1 MTKATSKNDLEK
13 ALKDTQKELTSY
25 MEELAKERASFIN
38 YRNRAVEA
46 QETARFFGKKD
57 ALGELLPVLDDIQRA
72 KDQKA
77 FAADSPF
84 GAIVQKLESSLEK
97 IGVKSFGEKGQIF
110 DHKIHEAILS
120 HEDPKTK
127 QETIDAVIEKGYKI
141 NDTIIRP
148 ARVSVAIPKE
158 LAEKTSNNNNGK
170 SNKTSKDEA

>member
-57 ALGELLPVLDDIQRA
+57 TLTQLLPVLDDIQRA

-77 FAADSPF
+77 FAANSPF
-84 GAIVQKLESSLEK
+84 GAIIQKLESSLEK
-97 IGVKSFGEKGQIF
+97 IGVKSFGEKNDIF

-120 HEDPKTK
+120 HEDSKAK
-127 QETIDAVIEKGYKI
+127 QETVEAVIEKGYKI
-141 NDTIIRP
+141 DDTIIRP
-148 ARVSVAIPKE
+148 ARVSVAIPK
-158 LAEKTSNNNNGK
+158 TSNEK
-170 SNKTSKDEA
+170 SSDKKDKQNKKTKK